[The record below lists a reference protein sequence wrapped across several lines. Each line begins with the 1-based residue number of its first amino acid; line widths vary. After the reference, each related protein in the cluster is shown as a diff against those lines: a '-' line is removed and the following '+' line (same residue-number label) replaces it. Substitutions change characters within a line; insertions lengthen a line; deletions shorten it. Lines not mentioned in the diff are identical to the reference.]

1 MIPWVALFLFVYA
14 FCKLFAQRSTVY
26 LWALGV
32 SMDALIPPIFVSLLI
47 FGLLT
52 PVNSQIFGIEAY
64 IPVKL
69 DVSIELW

>member
-1 MIPWVALFLFVYA
+1 
-14 FCKLFAQRSTVY
+14 VY